1 MICAEIAF
9 SATTFTI
16 IFIILAALV
25 GAFARRVTR
34 DKCLKDFAGYLVTL
48 ERTDSQTI
56 WGKVNVENTGLEF
69 IYPDIHK
76 DEDGHDETTYILYKN
91 EYPNIHAL
99 LRFHDQ
105 LNKENQKRR
114 EKELDRTYHPPF
126 FRRMKRKI
134 TNLFKTVRD
143 SILEVIN
150 LLVAQA
156 KKTAAAGTVLS
167 SQDKYVSQMQQQIVG
182 TVGTSYEPLLEKYI
196 GHKVV
201 LQIKK
206 ADKVIEYCGVL
217 KDYTSEFISVLDVY
231 YKLDE
236 SAAPRKADL
245 IMLRSTGTI
254 RHLAE

>member
-1 MICAEIAF
+1 MICAGISV
-9 SATTFTI
+9 SATTLTI

-48 ERTDSQTI
+48 EKTDGRTV
-56 WGKVNVENTGLEF
+56 WGKVNVQNTGLEF
-69 IYPDIHK
+69 LYPHVHK
-76 DEDGHDETTYILYKN
+76 DEDGHDETTYVLYKN
-91 EYPNIHAL
+91 EYPNIQAL

-105 LNKENQKRR
+105 LDGTHQKQRQ
-114 EKELDRTYHPPF
+114 KELNRTYHPPL
-126 FRRMKRKI
+126 FRRLKRKI
-134 TNLFKTVRD
+134 INLFKTIRD

-150 LLVAQA
+150 LLMAQA
-156 KKTAAAGTVLS
+156 KKATAAGTVLT

-201 LQIKK
+201 LEIQK
-206 ADKVIEYCGVL
+206 ADRVIEYCGVL
-217 KDYTSEFISVLDVY
+217 KDYTAEFIAVLDVD

-236 SAAPRKADL
+236 NAPPRKADL
-245 IMLRSTGTI
+245 ITLRTNGTI

>member
-1 MICAEIAF
+1 MVCAEIAV
-9 SATTFTI
+9 SATTLTI
-16 IFIILAALV
+16 IFIILAALI
-25 GAFARRVTR
+25 GAIARRVTR

-48 ERTDSQTI
+48 ERNDGQTI

-69 IYPDIHK
+69 IYPDTHK
-76 DEDGHDETTYILYKN
+76 DEEGHDETTYVLYKN
-91 EYPNIHAL
+91 EYPNIHTL

-105 LNKENQKRR
+105 LNQDNQNRR
-114 EKELDRTYHPPF
+114 QKELDRTYHPPF

-134 TNLFKTVRD
+134 TNLFKTIRD

-156 KKTAAAGTVLS
+156 KKTTGAGTVLS
-167 SQDKYVSQMQQQIVG
+167 SQDKYVSQMKQQIVG

-201 LQIKK
+201 LEIKK
-206 ADKVIEYCGVL
+206 NDKDIEYCGVL

-236 SAAPRKADL
+236 NAAPRKCDL
-245 IMLRSTGTI
+245 ITLRSMGTI